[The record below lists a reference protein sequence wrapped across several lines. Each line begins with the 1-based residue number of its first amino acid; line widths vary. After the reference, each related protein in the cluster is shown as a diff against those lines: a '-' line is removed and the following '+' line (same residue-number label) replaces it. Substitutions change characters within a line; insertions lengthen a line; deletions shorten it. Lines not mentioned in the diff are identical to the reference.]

1 MSVHVDPEWDT
12 GMPVGSTRKTIR
24 INGHPGKV
32 DSVNQRD
39 W

>member
-12 GMPVGSTRKTIR
+12 GMPVGSTRKKIR